1 MRFKP
6 LCARNVFF
14 FSSLRPFERTITM
27 QKDSNGY
34 IGFVF
39 KDGRIKSLVKDS
51 SAARNGLLT
60 DHQLIE
66 IGGQNCVGLK
76 VSHFKVTLLHSTRS
90 KFTIIFQVN
99 FCITRLVKNLRRE
112 VIGFFKWRSIRP
124 SDTCLNDGNVC
135 LWAETEWPA
144 LKFQL
149 ILVWNYER
157 QQVWGGV

>member
-1 MRFKP
+1 M
-6 LCARNVFF
+6 LLICVLSHSVLEMFF

-76 VSHFKVTLLHSTRS
+76 VSHFKVTLLHSPRS
-90 KFTIIFQVN
+90 KFTILFQVN
-99 FCITRLVKNLRRE
+99 FCITRLVKNLRRDYDC
-112 VIGFFKWRSIRP
+112 FFFNEDLYAHQIHVWMMVMF
-124 SDTCLNDGNVC
+124 VC
-135 LWAETEWPA
+135 EQRQSGLLWS
-144 LKFQL
+144 FS
-149 ILVWNYER
+149 
-157 QQVWGGV
+157 